1 MRRFAAV
8 IVFLFLGAQ
17 ASEARPH
24 WWKDYKNLLALG
36 IVAGSSAAASHSA
49 YNCRHRVSVERCD
62 GGYAGFKGEA
72 AIRAGFSLGMGALS
86 IWGHQV
92 GLREWTLPAAA
103 ATAWNIR
110 TAVHDSRQQ
119 CRGTTLICD

>member
-1 MRRFAAV
+1 MGRLAAFTILLLLPSIASARPWYKDWKNWTELGV
-8 IVFLFLGAQ
+8 IVA
-17 ASEARPH
+17 
-24 WWKDYKNLLALG
+24 
-36 IVAGSSAAASHSA
+36 SSAASGHST
-49 YNCRHRVSVERCD
+49 YNCRHRVSVERCS
-62 GGYAGFKGEA
+62 GGYAGFKGEL
-72 AIRAGFSLGMGALS
+72 AIHTGFSFGMGALS